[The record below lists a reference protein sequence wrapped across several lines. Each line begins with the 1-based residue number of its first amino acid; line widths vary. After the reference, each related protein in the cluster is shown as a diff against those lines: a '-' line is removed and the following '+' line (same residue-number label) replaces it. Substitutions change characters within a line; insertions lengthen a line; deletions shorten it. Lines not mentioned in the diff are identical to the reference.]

1 MYFICRTKLHL
12 TDKEAGRITI
22 RTFHKLYQ
30 HYKNDF
36 DLELLLKATKTT
48 YAKAELKQ
56 MQSEEW
62 F

>member
-1 MYFICRTKLHL
+1 LHL
-12 TDKEAGRITI
+12 TDKESGRITI
-22 RTFHKLYQ
+22 RTFSKLYQ

-36 DLELLLKATKTT
+36 DLELMLKATNTT
-48 YAKAELKQ
+48 YAKAQKKQ